1 MHTPG
6 RRRSSSADG
15 SGSVISSL
23 TRRFVAPSVADRD
36 EPTMNAKQLLDLF
49 TEVRGIGILRSPA
62 KGLLRSSLSDRLTS
76 PPLGVVVAAPM
87 RMVRFFDILNTPIAV
102 LGLSIV
108 VVVVNVFVYFDY
120 YSKTPTPLPTE
131 RTAPSAT
138 TLERTERAGPKEKT
152 LPEVTRTERT
162 RPSTTLQST
171 TPTAQSATV
180 SATSSPSP

>member
-1 MHTPG
+1 LKLSKKSPSGVSSVEIAGIPQRNKPSVPTSWASNAFVTELARLFRQFLDG
-6 RRRSSSADG
+6 VLRSS
-15 SGSVISSL
+15 
-23 TRRFVAPSVADRD
+23 
-36 EPTMNAKQLLDLF
+36 
-49 TEVRGIGILRSPA
+49 A

-180 SATSSPSP
+180 SATVSATSSPSP

>member
-1 MHTPG
+1 MQ
-6 RRRSSSADG
+6 G
-15 SGSVISSL
+15 SLPPIS
-23 TRRFVAPSVADRD
+23 P
-36 EPTMNAKQLLDLF
+36 LF
-49 TEVRGIGILRSPA
+49 THLQGIEILRSSPFGDSPNFALTEFSEVRFDGVLRSSA